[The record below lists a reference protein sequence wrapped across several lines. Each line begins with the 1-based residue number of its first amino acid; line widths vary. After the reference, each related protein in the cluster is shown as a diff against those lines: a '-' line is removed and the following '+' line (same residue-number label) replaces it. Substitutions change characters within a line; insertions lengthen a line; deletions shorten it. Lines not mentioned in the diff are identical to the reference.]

1 MKTSKKTNLKD
12 QAGTIFVTT
21 LVALFMMTLVGG
33 AIFSIT
39 SQDMHFVRR
48 LEKSAQ
54 AQSLAEAGLAR
65 AFAGL
70 RNTWA
75 TTGTYGPT
83 ALDNGSFTATVS
95 TTGGRTLVTSVGT
108 VQGVSRTVK
117 AEVTAPGISALSYV
131 FAGGGDVEID
141 SGTASSPGS
150 ITGDLYAGGELELD
164 GPTTGGSLAVTGDID
179 SVGDIDVGT
188 NATVSG
194 TQTQPFTSSV
204 TFPTVSFAYY
214 QAIGQANLTG
224 LNVTY
229 VDGDITYTTASPIP
243 SAPTGGVIYVN
254 GNITIRGTQ
263 NTTACLVASGNILVD
278 SSGSAYPYVT
288 ITAPTQS
295 GTVKY
300 PAILAGGN
308 ITYTTT
314 GNASPDAYLTI
325 NGLVYAQGNF
335 NVNTGNHASMT
346 VTGQILA
353 RGEIDISPTSFTLN
367 NASYLANTAPPGMDL
382 GTSAMT
388 IESYNQ

>member
-1 MKTSKKTNLKD
+1 MKTFRMIALKN
-12 QAGTIFVTT
+12 QKGTIFVTT
-21 LVALFMMTLVGG
+21 LVSLFMMTLVGG
-33 AIFSIT
+33 SIFTLT

-48 LEKSAQ
+48 LEKSTQ

-70 RNTWA
+70 RQTWA
-75 TTGTYGPT
+75 TSGTYGPT
-83 ALDNGSFTATVS
+83 TLDNGSFTATVT

-108 VQGVSRTVK
+108 VQGVSRTAK

-141 SGTASSPGS
+141 SGTSSSPGT
-150 ITGDLYAGGELELD
+150 ITGDLYAGAELELD
-164 GPTTGGSLAVTGDID
+164 GPSTGGSLVVTGDID
-179 SVGDIDVGT
+179 SVGDIEVGSD
-188 NATVSG
+188 ATVSG
-194 TQTQPFTSSV
+194 TQTTPFTQSV
-204 TFPTVSFAYY
+204 TFPTVSFSYY
-214 QAIGQANLTG
+214 QTIAQANDSGT
-224 LNVTY
+224 NDTY
-229 VDGDITYTTASPIP
+229 IDTDITYTTAAPIP
-243 SAPTGGVIYVN
+243 AAPVGGVIYVN
-254 GNITIRGTQ
+254 GDITIEGTQ
-263 NTTACLVASGNILVD
+263 STTACLVASGDILIHK
-278 SSGSAYPYVT
+278 GSAYPYVT

-295 GTVKY
+295 GNVKY
-300 PAILAGGN
+300 PALLAGGN

-314 GNASPDAYLTI
+314 GNASPNAYLTI
-325 NGLVYAQGNF
+325 TGLVYAGGNF

-353 RGEIDISPTSFTLN
+353 RGEIDVSPTAFTLN